1 MKNIVK
7 EFKLGELFCG
17 TGGFAPGATT
27 AKIED

>member
-17 TGGFAPGATT
+17 QWRIGTGSNDS
-27 AKIED
+27 ED